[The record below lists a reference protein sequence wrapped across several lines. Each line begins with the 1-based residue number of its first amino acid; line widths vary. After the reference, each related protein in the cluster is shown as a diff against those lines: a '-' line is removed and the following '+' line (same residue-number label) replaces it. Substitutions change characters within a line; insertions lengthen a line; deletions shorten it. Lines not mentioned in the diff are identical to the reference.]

1 MQELVVGG
9 RLQQALSKQL
19 DRQYHV
25 RERVRESNRTKH
37 YSPSLC
43 VFFPSGESFFRITSV
58 GGRYVE

>member
-37 YSPSLC
+37 FPHLC
-43 VFFPSGESFFRITSV
+43 VSFFRPENPSSGSLALVADT
-58 GGRYVE
+58 